1 MAANGVNY
9 SASGAARG
17 AFCPAGSSAPGRCNV
32 TVFMSKNDGKIFPHS
47 QRLCEGQEEY
57 CPGGYSA
64 IEMVDENTFGVLYEW
79 GGGCSLVFAT
89 LDARQLG
96 KKTDDEDTFPVTF
109 TASTWEPVCVC
120 GGPDVH
126 PNGSVSYAN
135 TCSDPTDTERCDVLP
150 RGAKHLVYG
159 GTTTAA
165 SVKCYSATEHPKLA
179 PLGRVP

>member
-1 MAANGVNY
+1 M
-9 SASGAARG
+9 
-17 AFCPAGSSAPGRCNV
+17 
-32 TVFMSKNDGKIFPHS
+32 
-47 QRLCEGQEEY
+47 
-57 CPGGYSA
+57 
-64 IEMVDENTFGVLYEW
+64 
-79 GGGCSLVFAT
+79 FAT

-179 PLGRVP
+179 PLGRVPWAAFIDPAVLCATHPEDAACNPEPGRQPLKAGRPASMLFTFLAVPSASSGAAPAAT